1 MFGKVLVANRGEI
14 AIRIMRT
21 LREMGITSIG
31 VFSEADREAPFV
43 RYADEAYYLGP
54 APATESYLNV
64 SAILSIA
71 RQSSADAIHPGYGF
85 LAENGD
91 FAEAIENAG
100 MVFIGPSSHAIRLMG
115 DKVRARQAVV
125 KLGVPVVPGTDDAV
139 GSVEE
144 ALAFADE
151 YGYPVAVKA
160 AGGGGGRGIQVVDS
174 AADLPAAIDRA
185 RRDAEKYFKSGDV
198 YLERF
203 FRNPRHVEIQVLADT
218 HGNIVHLGERDCSVQ
233 RRHQKLI
240 EEAPAPGLD
249 VRTRAGMG
257 EAAIHAARAASYTSA
272 GTVEFL
278 LNQDGNFYFLEMNTR
293 IQVEHPVT
301 EAVAGVDLIREM
313 ILIAAGEPM
322 TVHESLLHPHGHAIE
337 MRINAEDARNDFRP
351 TPARIA
357 AYREP
362 GGIGVRVDSG
372 VEQDFTIPQNYDS
385 LIAKLIVWAPNRE
398 AARRRAL
405 RALSEFKISGPST
418 TIPVV
423 AAILRQSSFC
433 EGTVSTNWLGDMLP
447 DLLST
452 ISPPD
457 VLADVALGDEAPDSK
472 REVRI
477 YEVEV
482 NNRYF
487 TVRVATPADD
497 VRPAPAVTRSRK
509 AGLDRVRTGPGLQSP
524 MHGTVIAILVQD
536 GDSVSEG
543 QRAVVVEAMKME
555 NEIDAHKS
563 GTVQAVAVHVGD
575 TIDDGQV
582 LMEII

>member
-21 LREMGITSIG
+21 LREMGIASIA

-43 RYADEAYYLGP
+43 RYADEAYFLGP
-54 APATESYLNV
+54 APASESYLNV
-64 SAILSIA
+64 PALLSIA
-71 RQSSADAIHPGYGF
+71 RQSSADAMHPGYGF

-91 FAEAIENAG
+91 FAEAVEEAG
-100 MVFIGPSSHAIRLMG
+100 MVFIGPTPHAIRLMG

-125 KLGVPVVPGTDDAV
+125 KLGVPVVPGTDGAV
-139 GSVEE
+139 ESEEE
-144 ALAFADE
+144 AMSFADE
-151 YGYPVAVKA
+151 HGYPVAVKA

-174 AADLPAAIDRA
+174 AGDLPAAIDRA
-185 RRDAEKYFKSGDV
+185 RRDAEKYFKSSNV

-203 FRNPRHVEIQVLADT
+203 FRNPRHVEIQVLADV

-249 VRTRAGMG
+249 VRSRAGMG
-257 EAAIHAARAASYTSA
+257 EAAIRAARAAGYTSA

-278 LNQDGNFYFLEMNTR
+278 VTQDGSYYFLEMNTR

-301 EAVAGVDLIREM
+301 EAVAGVDLIKEM
-313 ILIAAGEPM
+313 ILIAAGEQM
-322 TVHESLLHPHGHAIE
+322 TVHESLLHPRGHAIE

-351 TPARIA
+351 TPTRID

-372 VEQDFTIPQNYDS
+372 VEQGFTIPQNYDS
-385 LIAKLIVWAPNRE
+385 LIAKLIVWAPDRE
-398 AARRRAL
+398 AAIRRAL
-405 RALSEFKISGPST
+405 RALSEFQINGPST

-423 AAILRQSSFC
+423 SAILRQSSFC
-433 EGTVSTNWLGDMLP
+433 EGKVSTNWLGDVLP

-452 ISPPD
+452 ISPAD
-457 VLADVALGDEAPDSK
+457 VLADVASEDEAPSQQ
-472 REVRI
+472 REVRT
-477 YEVEV
+477 YDVEV

-487 TVRVATPADD
+487 AVRVAAPAED
-497 VRPAPAVTRSRK
+497 VRPARTVTRPRK
-509 AGLDRVRTGPGLQSP
+509 AGLDRMRNGPALQSP
-524 MHGTVIAILVQD
+524 MHGTVIAIAVQA

-543 QRAVVVEAMKME
+543 QRVVVVEAMKME
-555 NEIDAHKS
+555 NEIHAHTG
-563 GTVQAVAVHVGD
+563 GTVQTVAVEVGD
-575 TIDDGQV
+575 TVDDGQV
-582 LMEII
+582 LMEIT